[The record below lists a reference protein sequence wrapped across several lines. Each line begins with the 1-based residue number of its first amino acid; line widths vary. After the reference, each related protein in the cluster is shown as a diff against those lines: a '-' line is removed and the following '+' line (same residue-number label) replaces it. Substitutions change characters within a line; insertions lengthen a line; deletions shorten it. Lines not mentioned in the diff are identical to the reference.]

1 MKRLASV
8 FTVVLLLSAASAL
21 ATPIITSLG
30 NWNEGD
36 PCTTHQF
43 WGFTPSHVAFN
54 PGDGYTSTPE
64 SVISPDPGAVVATIS
79 PRGSY
84 NSDSNSFIAR
94 TYLAVSLELP
104 NVTALNPYKVIWVD
118 VGNAVIYPE
127 DIGITAIGHDIP
139 STDYSC
145 EFIFDDEKEAEEE
158 GVSEFGIIIR
168 PNPVTEKIT
177 MYFGPGTV
185 LDYIHVDTKCVPE
198 PATIAMLGFGTL
210 VFLKKR
216 RA

>member
-1 MKRLASV
+1 MKRLVAV
-8 FTVVLLLSAASAL
+8 FTVMMLWLAVPAL
-21 ATPIITSLG
+21 AVPITSLG
-30 NWNEGD
+30 GWNEGD
-36 PCTTHQF
+36 PCTTHQS
-43 WGFTPSHVAFN
+43 WDFTPGHVTYN

-79 PRGSY
+79 PRGAY
-84 NSDSNSFIAR
+84 KGDIHSFIAR
-94 TYLAVSLELP
+94 TYLTVSLELP
-104 NVTALNPYKVIWVD
+104 NVDALNPYKVIWVD
-118 VGNAVIYPE
+118 IGNAVIYPE
-127 DIGITAIGHDIP
+127 DIGITAIGHGIP
-139 STDYSC
+139 STEYSC
-145 EFIFDDEKEAEEE
+145 EFIFDEKEAEEE

-185 LDYIHVDTKCVPE
+185 LDYIHVDTRCVPE
-198 PATIAMLGFGTL
+198 PATIAMLGLGSL